1 MANIE
6 QELEA
11 FKSARYG
18 EDVRDS
24 MISAITKINNNVI
37 DDTAS
42 AKAYADNAK
51 DSLEN
56 VKTAEGNVVNINNTL
71 QSVVDSAHE
80 IMTNTSDAEALRVEA
95 EKGRVEAEN
104 RREDTEKSYV
114 AQAKDYMEQ
123 TKSYATSNYV
133 TEAQSWATGGTN
145 TRVGEDTN
153 NAKYW
158 AEQAASIAGGNAVLS
173 FNGRTGI
180 VTPRSGDYTA
190 TQISCG
196 TNSNV
201 SAELT
206 SINDEITTD
215 KNDISIMKKQI
226 ESLLTEMSNLK
237 NKCPYEVGDLLL
249 TGNATNPTTRYPGT
263 TWEQITGRFIIG
275 ADSTYE
281 VDTTGGSGT
290 VTLKQSDLPNVKLK
304 IINEHKDKKHIV
316 KSANM
321 TVQAKWGDLSDAS
334 LNESWALWTGNQF
347 DIIRTESLNGNVT
360 QTSIDNIPPYIA
372 KYIWVRTA

>member
-6 QELEA
+6 QELQA

-18 EDVRDS
+18 EEVRDS

-51 DSLEN
+51 DSLKN
-56 VKTAEGNVVNINNTL
+56 VKTAESNVVNINNTL

-180 VTPRSGDYTA
+180 VAPRSGDYTA
-190 TQISCG
+190 TQISYG
-196 TNSNV
+196 NNSNV
-201 SAELT
+201 NAELT

-215 KNDISIMKKQI
+215 KNDISNMKKQI
-226 ESLLTEMSNLK
+226 ESLLTEISNLK
-237 NKCPYEVGDLLL
+237 NKCPYEVGDLLI

-275 ADSTYE
+275 ADGTHE
-281 VDTTGGSGT
+281 VDTTGGSSSKVIEMQNLPDHYHNIATSNTTSSDGGAFPQWHLKVTPGT
-290 VTLKQSDLPNVKLK
+290 GGIT
-304 IINEHKDKKHIV
+304 NENSSGKFP
-316 KSANM
+316 
-321 TVQAKWGDLSDAS
+321 G
-334 LNESWALWTGNQF
+334 
-347 DIIRTESLNGNVT
+347 T
-360 QTSIDNIPPYIA
+360 QTGGISYGLKYSTPLDIMPPYIA

>member
-1 MANIE
+1 MADI
-6 QELEA
+6 QTELQT

-51 DSLEN
+51 DSLKN
-56 VKTAEGNVVNINNTL
+56 VKTAESNVVNINNTL

-133 TEAQSWATGGTN
+133 TEAQSWAVGGTN
-145 TRVGEDTN
+145 TRPEEDTN

-158 AEQAASIAGGNAVLS
+158 ASQAANIAGGNSVLS
-173 FNGRTGI
+173 FKGRTGI
-180 VTPRSGDYTA
+180 VVPTSGDYTA
-190 TQISCG
+190 TQISYG

-201 SAELT
+201 NAELT

-237 NKCPYEVGDLLL
+237 NKCPYEVGDLLI

-275 ADSTYE
+275 ADGTHE
-281 VDTTGGSGT
+281 VDTTGGSGSKVIEIQNLPDHYHNIAT
-290 VTLKQSDLPNVKLK
+290 SNTTSSNGGFFPQWHLKVTPGTGGTTNENSSGKFSASQTGGISYGLKYSTPL
-304 IINEHKDKKHIV
+304 
-316 KSANM
+316 
-321 TVQAKWGDLSDAS
+321 
-334 LNESWALWTGNQF
+334 
-347 DIIRTESLNGNVT
+347 DIM
-360 QTSIDNIPPYIA
+360 PPYIA
-372 KYIWVRTA
+372 KYIWIRTA

>member
-1 MANIE
+1 MADI
-6 QELEA
+6 QTELQT

-51 DSLEN
+51 DSLKN
-56 VKTAEGNVVNINNTL
+56 VKTAESNVVNINNTL

-133 TEAQSWATGGTN
+133 TEAQSWAVGGTN
-145 TRVGEDTN
+145 TRPEEDTN

-158 AEQAASIAGGNAVLS
+158 ASQAANIAGGNSVLS
-173 FNGRTGI
+173 FKGRTGI
-180 VTPRSGDYTA
+180 VVPTSGDYTA
-190 TQISCG
+190 AQISYG

-201 SAELT
+201 NAELT

-237 NKCPYEVGDLLL
+237 NKCPYEVGDLLI

-275 ADSTYE
+275 ADGTHE
-281 VDTTGGSGT
+281 VDTTGGSGSKVIEIQNLPDHYHNIAT
-290 VTLKQSDLPNVKLK
+290 SNTTSSGGGFFPQWHLKVTPGTGGTTNENSSGKFSASQTGGISYGLKYSTPL
-304 IINEHKDKKHIV
+304 
-316 KSANM
+316 
-321 TVQAKWGDLSDAS
+321 
-334 LNESWALWTGNQF
+334 
-347 DIIRTESLNGNVT
+347 DIM
-360 QTSIDNIPPYIA
+360 PPYIA

>member
-51 DSLEN
+51 DSLKN
-56 VKTAEGNVVNINNTL
+56 AKTAESNVVNINNTL

-158 AEQAASIAGGNAVLS
+158 AEQAASIAGGNTVLS

-190 TQISCG
+190 TQISYG

-201 SAELT
+201 NAELT

-215 KNDISIMKKQI
+215 KNDISSIKTKLDT
-226 ESLLTEMSNLK
+226 LLTRLTSLE
-237 NKCPYEVGDLLL
+237 NKCPYEIGDILI
-249 TGNATNPTTRYPGT
+249 TGNSTNPSTRYSGT
-263 TWEQITGRFIIG
+263 TWKQITGKFIIG
-275 ADSTYE
+275 ADSTYT
-281 VDTTGGSGT
+281 VDSTGGSAT
-290 VTLKQSDLPNVKLK
+290 VTLKQSDLPNVRL
-304 IINEHKDKKHIV
+304 HIE
-316 KSANM
+316 KTSGGYNLHASSQSPNW
-321 TVQAKWGDLSDAS
+321 TSGQAYATWLGSGAEQLV
-334 LNESWALWTGNQF
+334 T
-347 DIIRTESLNGNVT
+347 TSLNGGVT

-372 KYIWVRTA
+372 KYIWIRTA

>member
-51 DSLEN
+51 DSLKN
-56 VKTAEGNVVNINNTL
+56 AKTAESNVVNINNTL

-133 TEAQSWATGGTN
+133 TEAQSWAVGGTN
-145 TRVGEDTN
+145 TRPNEDKN

-158 AEQAASIAGGNAVLS
+158 ASQAAEIAGGNSVLS

-180 VTPRSGDYTA
+180 VEPTSGDYSA
-190 TQISCG
+190 VQITYG
-196 TNSNV
+196 TDSNV
-201 SAELT
+201 NAELT

-275 ADSTYE
+275 ADGTYE
-281 VDTTGGSGT
+281 VDTTGGSGSKVIEIQNLPDHYHNIAT
-290 VTLKQSDLPNVKLK
+290 SNTTSSDGGFFPQWHLKVTPGTGGTTNENSSGKFSAAQTGGISYGLKYSTPL
-304 IINEHKDKKHIV
+304 
-316 KSANM
+316 
-321 TVQAKWGDLSDAS
+321 
-334 LNESWALWTGNQF
+334 
-347 DIIRTESLNGNVT
+347 DIM
-360 QTSIDNIPPYIA
+360 PPYIA
-372 KYIWVRTA
+372 KYIWIRTA

>member
-1 MANIE
+1 MADIE
-6 QELEA
+6 QELQA

-18 EDVRDS
+18 EEVRDGL
-24 MISAITKINNNVI
+24 ISAITKINNNVI

-51 DSLEN
+51 DSLKN
-56 VKTAEGNVVNINNTL
+56 AKTAESNVVNINNTL
-71 QSVVDSAHE
+71 QSVVDSAYE

-133 TEAQSWATGGTN
+133 TEAQSWAVGGTN
-145 TRVGEDTN
+145 TRPNEDKN

-158 AEQAASIAGGNAVLS
+158 ASQAAEIAGGNSVLS

-180 VTPRSGDYTA
+180 VEPTSGDYSA
-190 TQISCG
+190 VQITYG
-196 TNSNV
+196 TDSNV
-201 SAELT
+201 NNELAN
-206 SINDEITTD
+206 INSEITTD
-215 KNDISIMKKQI
+215 KSDIATMKAQI
-226 ESLLTEMSNLK
+226 SSLLAEISNLK
-237 NKCPYEVGDLLL
+237 NKCPYEIGDVLI
-249 TGNATNPTTRYPGT
+249 TGNSTNPSARYSGT
-263 TWEQITGRFIIG
+263 TWSQITGRFIIG
-275 ADSTYE
+275 ADGTYE

-304 IINEHKDKKHIV
+304 IMNEHKDKTHIV

-321 TVQAKWGDLSDAS
+321 TVQAKWGDLSDGS

>member
-6 QELEA
+6 KELEA

-56 VKTAEGNVVNINNTL
+56 VKTAESNVVNINNTL

-123 TKSYATSNYV
+123 TKTYATSNYV
-133 TEAQSWATGGTN
+133 TEAQSWAVGGTN
-145 TRVGEDTN
+145 TRPNEETN

-158 AEQAASIAGGNAVLS
+158 AGQAASIAGGNSVLA
-173 FNGRTGI
+173 FNGRTGM
-180 VTPRSGDYTA
+180 VEPTSGDYSA
-190 TQISCG
+190 TQINYNS
-196 TNSNV
+196 SNV
-201 SAELT
+201 GAVLDSLSGEHSSFNERITNNANAISSANE
-206 SINDEITTD
+206 E
-215 KNDISIMKKQI
+215 I
-226 ESLLTEMSNLK
+226 ESVKAKANGNGINISNLTTRTTK
-237 NKCPYEVGDLLL
+237 LESKTHNLTWGTSLTFNMSKTSSLGIVMVINGKGNAIYGVWNSGGTLVAYKMQGMDGLATFSG
-249 TGNATNPTTRYPGT
+249 TGNETAR
-263 TWEQITGRFIIG
+263 
-275 ADSTYE
+275 
-281 VDTTGGSGT
+281 T
-290 VTLKQSDLPNVKLK
+290 VTVTAKENVAISVFLP
-304 IINEHKDKKHIV
+304 
-316 KSANM
+316 
-321 TVQAKWGDLSDAS
+321 
-334 LNESWALWTGNQF
+334 
-347 DIIRTESLNGNVT
+347 
-360 QTSIDNIPPYIA
+360 
-372 KYIWVRTA
+372 

>member
-56 VKTAEGNVVNINNTL
+56 VKTAESNVVNINNTL

-158 AEQAASIAGGNAVLS
+158 AEQAASIAGGNSVLS

-190 TQISCG
+190 TQISYG

-201 SAELT
+201 NAELT

-237 NKCPYEVGDLLL
+237 NKCPYEVGDLLI

-275 ADSTYE
+275 ADGTHE
-281 VDTTGGSGT
+281 VDTTGGSGSKVIEIQNLPDHYHNIAT
-290 VTLKQSDLPNVKLK
+290 SNTTSSDGGFFPQWHLKVTPGTGGTTNENSSGKFSASQTGGISYGLKYSTPL
-304 IINEHKDKKHIV
+304 
-316 KSANM
+316 
-321 TVQAKWGDLSDAS
+321 
-334 LNESWALWTGNQF
+334 
-347 DIIRTESLNGNVT
+347 DIM
-360 QTSIDNIPPYIA
+360 PPYIA
-372 KYIWVRTA
+372 KYIWIRTA

>member
-51 DSLEN
+51 DSLKN
-56 VKTAEGNVVNINNTL
+56 AKTAESNVVNINNTL

-133 TEAQSWATGGTN
+133 TEAQSWAAGGTN

-190 TQISCG
+190 TQISYG

-201 SAELT
+201 NAELT

-215 KNDISIMKKQI
+215 KNDISSIKTKLDT
-226 ESLLTEMSNLK
+226 LLTRLTSLE
-237 NKCPYEVGDLLL
+237 NKCPYEIGDILI
-249 TGNATNPTTRYPGT
+249 TGNSTNPSTRYSGT

-275 ADSTYE
+275 ADGTHE
-281 VDTTGGSGT
+281 VDTTGGSGSKVIEIQNLPDHYHNIAT
-290 VTLKQSDLPNVKLK
+290 SNTTSSDGGFFPQWHLKVTPGTGGTTNENSSGKFSASQTGGISYGLKYSTPL
-304 IINEHKDKKHIV
+304 
-316 KSANM
+316 
-321 TVQAKWGDLSDAS
+321 
-334 LNESWALWTGNQF
+334 
-347 DIIRTESLNGNVT
+347 DIM
-360 QTSIDNIPPYIA
+360 PPYIA
-372 KYIWVRTA
+372 KYIWIRTA

>member
-1 MANIE
+1 MADI
-6 QELEA
+6 QTELQT

-51 DSLEN
+51 DSLKN
-56 VKTAEGNVVNINNTL
+56 VKTAESNVVNINNTL
-71 QSVVDSAHE
+71 QSVVDSVHE

-133 TEAQSWATGGTN
+133 TEAQSWAVGGTN
-145 TRVGEDTN
+145 TRPEEDTN

-158 AEQAASIAGGNAVLS
+158 ASQAANIAGGNSVLS
-173 FNGRTGI
+173 FKGRTGI
-180 VTPRSGDYTA
+180 VVPTSGDYTA
-190 TQISCG
+190 AQISYG

-201 SAELT
+201 NAELT

-237 NKCPYEVGDLLL
+237 NKCPYEVGDLLI

-275 ADSTYE
+275 ADGTHE
-281 VDTTGGSGT
+281 VDTTGGSGSKVIEIQNLPDHYHNIAT
-290 VTLKQSDLPNVKLK
+290 SNTTSSNGGFFPQWHLKVTPGTGGTTNENSSGKFSASQTGGISYGLKYSTPL
-304 IINEHKDKKHIV
+304 
-316 KSANM
+316 
-321 TVQAKWGDLSDAS
+321 
-334 LNESWALWTGNQF
+334 
-347 DIIRTESLNGNVT
+347 DIM
-360 QTSIDNIPPYIA
+360 PPYIA

>member
-51 DSLEN
+51 DSLKN
-56 VKTAEGNVVNINNTL
+56 VKTAESNVVNINNTL

-158 AEQAASIAGGNAVLS
+158 AEQAASIAGGNSVLS

-190 TQISCG
+190 TQISYG
-196 TNSNV
+196 ANSNV
-201 SAELT
+201 NAELT

-215 KNDISIMKKQI
+215 KNDISNMKAQI

-237 NKCPYEVGDLLL
+237 NKCPYEVGDLLF

-275 ADSTYE
+275 ADGTYE
-281 VDTTGGSGT
+281 VDTTGGSGSKVIEIQNLPDHYHNIAT
-290 VTLKQSDLPNVKLK
+290 SNTTSSDGGLFPQWHLKVTPGTGGTT
-304 IINEHKDKKHIV
+304 NE
-316 KSANM
+316 N
-321 TVQAKWGDLSDAS
+321 AS
-334 LNESWALWTGNQF
+334 GKFRS
-347 DIIRTESLNGNVT
+347 T
-360 QTSIDNIPPYIA
+360 QTGGISYNLKYSTPLDIMPPYIA

>member
-1 MANIE
+1 MADI
-6 QELEA
+6 QTELQT

-51 DSLEN
+51 DSLKN
-56 VKTAEGNVVNINNTL
+56 VKTAESNVVNINNTL

-133 TEAQSWATGGTN
+133 TEAQSWAVGGTN
-145 TRVGEDTN
+145 TRPEEDTN

-158 AEQAASIAGGNAVLS
+158 ASQAASIAGGNAVLS

-190 TQISCG
+190 TQISYG

-201 SAELT
+201 NAELT
-206 SINDEITTD
+206 SINGEITTD

-237 NKCPYEVGDLLL
+237 NKCPYEVGDLLI

-275 ADSTYE
+275 ADGTHE
-281 VDTTGGSGT
+281 VDTTGGSGSKVIEIQNLPDHYHNIAT
-290 VTLKQSDLPNVKLK
+290 SNTTSSNGGFFPQWHLKVTPGTGGTTNENSSGKFSASQTGGISYGLKYSTPL
-304 IINEHKDKKHIV
+304 
-316 KSANM
+316 
-321 TVQAKWGDLSDAS
+321 
-334 LNESWALWTGNQF
+334 
-347 DIIRTESLNGNVT
+347 DIM
-360 QTSIDNIPPYIA
+360 PPYIA
-372 KYIWVRTA
+372 KYIWIRTA

>member
-1 MANIE
+1 MADI
-6 QELEA
+6 QTELQT

-18 EDVRDS
+18 EEVRDS

-56 VKTAEGNVVNINNTL
+56 VKTAESNVVNINNTL

-158 AEQAASIAGGNAVLS
+158 AEQAASIAGGNSVLS

-190 TQISCG
+190 TQISYG
-196 TNSNV
+196 NNSNV
-201 SAELT
+201 NAELT

-215 KNDISIMKKQI
+215 KNDISNMKAQI
-226 ESLLTEMSNLK
+226 ESLLTEISNLK
-237 NKCPYEVGDLLL
+237 NKCPYEVGDLLF

-275 ADSTYE
+275 ADGTYE
-281 VDTTGGSGT
+281 VDTTGGSGSKVIEMQNLPDHYHAIAT
-290 VTLKQSDLPNVKLK
+290 SNTTSSDSPVFPRWHLKVTPGTGGTTNENSSGKFQS
-304 IINEHKDKKHIV
+304 
-316 KSANM
+316 
-321 TVQAKWGDLSDAS
+321 
-334 LNESWALWTGNQF
+334 
-347 DIIRTESLNGNVT
+347 T
-360 QTSIDNIPPYIA
+360 QTGGISYGLKYSTPLDIMPPYIA
-372 KYIWVRTA
+372 KYIWIRTA

>member
-56 VKTAEGNVVNINNTL
+56 VKTAESNVVNINNTL

-133 TEAQSWATGGTN
+133 TEAQSWAAGGTN

-190 TQISCG
+190 TQISYG

-201 SAELT
+201 NAELT

-215 KNDISIMKKQI
+215 KNDISSIKTKLDT
-226 ESLLTEMSNLK
+226 LLTRLTSLE
-237 NKCPYEVGDLLL
+237 NKCPYEIGDILI
-249 TGNATNPTTRYPGT
+249 TGNSTNPSTRYSGT

-275 ADSTYE
+275 ADGTHE
-281 VDTTGGSGT
+281 VDTTGGSGSKVIEIQNLPDHYHNIAT
-290 VTLKQSDLPNVKLK
+290 SNTTSSDGGFFPQWHLKVTPGTGGTTNENSSGKFSASQTGGISYGLKYSTPL
-304 IINEHKDKKHIV
+304 
-316 KSANM
+316 
-321 TVQAKWGDLSDAS
+321 
-334 LNESWALWTGNQF
+334 
-347 DIIRTESLNGNVT
+347 DIM
-360 QTSIDNIPPYIA
+360 PPYIA
-372 KYIWVRTA
+372 KYIWIRTA

>member
-1 MANIE
+1 MEKLMANIE

-24 MISAITKINNNVI
+24 MISAISKINNNVI

-133 TEAQSWATGGTN
+133 TEAQSWAVGGTN
-145 TRVGEDTN
+145 TRPEEDTN

-158 AEQAASIAGGNAVLS
+158 ASQAANIAGGNSVLS
-173 FNGRTGI
+173 F
-180 VTPRSGDYTA
+180 
-190 TQISCG
+190 
-196 TNSNV
+196 
-201 SAELT
+201 
-206 SINDEITTD
+206 
-215 KNDISIMKKQI
+215 K
-226 ESLLTEMSNLK
+226 
-237 NKCPYEVGDLLL
+237 
-249 TGNATNPTTRYPGT
+249 
-263 TWEQITGRFIIG
+263 
-275 ADSTYE
+275 
-281 VDTTGGSGT
+281 
-290 VTLKQSDLPNVKLK
+290 
-304 IINEHKDKKHIV
+304 
-316 KSANM
+316 
-321 TVQAKWGDLSDAS
+321 
-334 LNESWALWTGNQF
+334 
-347 DIIRTESLNGNVT
+347 
-360 QTSIDNIPPYIA
+360 
-372 KYIWVRTA
+372 

>member
-1 MANIE
+1 MADI
-6 QELEA
+6 QTELQT

-24 MISAITKINNNVI
+24 MISAISKINNNVI

-56 VKTAEGNVVNINNTL
+56 VKTTESNVVNINNTL

-133 TEAQSWATGGTN
+133 TEAQSWAVGGTN
-145 TRVGEDTN
+145 TRPEEDTN

-158 AEQAASIAGGNAVLS
+158 ASQAANIAGGNSVLS
-173 FNGRTGI
+173 FKGRTGI
-180 VTPRSGDYTA
+180 VEPTSGDYTA
-190 TQISCG
+190 TQISYG

-201 SAELT
+201 NAELT

-237 NKCPYEVGDLLL
+237 NKCPYEVGDLLI

-275 ADSTYE
+275 ADGTHE
-281 VDTTGGSGT
+281 VDTTGGSGSKVIEIQNLPDHYHNIAT
-290 VTLKQSDLPNVKLK
+290 SNTTSSNGGFFPQWHLKVTPGTGGTT
-304 IINEHKDKKHIV
+304 NENSSGKF
-316 KSANM
+316 SA
-321 TVQAKWGDLSDAS
+321 
-334 LNESWALWTGNQF
+334 
-347 DIIRTESLNGNVT
+347 T
-360 QTSIDNIPPYIA
+360 QTGGISYGLKYSTPLDIMPPYIA
-372 KYIWVRTA
+372 KYIWIRTA

>member
-1 MANIE
+1 MADI
-6 QELEA
+6 QTELQT

-51 DSLEN
+51 DSLKN
-56 VKTAEGNVVNINNTL
+56 VKTAESNVVNINNTL

-133 TEAQSWATGGTN
+133 TEAQSWAVGGTN
-145 TRVGEDTN
+145 TRPEEDTN

-158 AEQAASIAGGNAVLS
+158 ASQAANIAGGNSVLS
-173 FNGRTGI
+173 FKGRTGI
-180 VTPRSGDYTA
+180 VVPTSGDYTA
-190 TQISCG
+190 AQISYG

-201 SAELT
+201 NAELT

-215 KNDISIMKKQI
+215 KNDISSIKTKLDT
-226 ESLLTEMSNLK
+226 LLTRLTSLE
-237 NKCPYEVGDLLL
+237 NKCPYEIGDILI
-249 TGNATNPTTRYPGT
+249 TGNSTNPSTRYSGT

-275 ADSTYE
+275 ADGTHE
-281 VDTTGGSGT
+281 VDTTGGSGSKVIEIQNLPDHYHNIAT
-290 VTLKQSDLPNVKLK
+290 SNTTSSNGGFFPQWHLKVTPGTGGTTNENSSGKFSASQTGGISYGLKYSTPL
-304 IINEHKDKKHIV
+304 
-316 KSANM
+316 
-321 TVQAKWGDLSDAS
+321 
-334 LNESWALWTGNQF
+334 
-347 DIIRTESLNGNVT
+347 DIM
-360 QTSIDNIPPYIA
+360 PPYIA